1 MQGVHRGRCSGQ
13 VVIEQPRQRRP
24 PFLLTVLDA
33 GEVGGVG
40 AQQVVHAIPT
50 RTGGLHQVRPGQEIQ
65 QVLGLLEAGVGQG
78 GGSVGIKVGA
88 GVQPEQ
94 PERPPSVGRQ
104 V

>member
-1 MQGVHRGRCSGQ
+1 MWWARACSGWPAAWW
-13 VVIEQPRQRRP
+13 VSP
-24 PFLLTVLDA
+24 
-33 GEVGGVG
+33 
-40 AQQVVHAIPT
+40 
-50 RTGGLHQVRPGQEIQ
+50 TGGLHQVRPGQEIQ

-78 GGSVGIKVGA
+78 CGGVGIKVGV